1 LDTRRR
7 QLGSL
12 SKETDSGEDWVT
24 EVEEQRDD
32 EEIATCHMC
41 GQTFST
47 QVELSQHLMDAHGD
61 DGLPTPGPAEQRGSE
76 SQKP

>member
-7 QLGSL
+7 QSGNL
-12 SKETDSGEDWVT
+12 SKETDSEVDWMT

-41 GQTFST
+41 RQTFST
-47 QVELSQHLMDAHGD
+47 QVELSQHLMDAHD
-61 DGLPTPGPAEQRGSE
+61 DNGLPTPERA
-76 SQKP
+76 